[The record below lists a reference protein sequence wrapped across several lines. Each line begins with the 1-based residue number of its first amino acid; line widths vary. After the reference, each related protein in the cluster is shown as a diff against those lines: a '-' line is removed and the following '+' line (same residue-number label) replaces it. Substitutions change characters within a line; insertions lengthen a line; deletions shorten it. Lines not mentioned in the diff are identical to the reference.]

1 LTSLIFVDDHTL
13 VRQSLVRVV
22 SAEPGLDVVAETGDG
37 DEAIAL
43 IARWKPDVVVLDI
56 NLPGT
61 DGFGVAAAARLKH
74 PGLRVIFVTMHEDDA
89 HIRRAM
95 QMGADGYVPKTSPA
109 RELIQAIHIVAAGG
123 SYLAP
128 AIAGRVIGLAGR
140 RAGVSGALSDR
151 ELEILE
157 LLASGAR
164 VPEVAAQVYLSVK
177 TVKNH
182 LTSIYAKLNVNSA
195 PQAMAEAYRLG
206 LVSPPTPT
214 VPAARRS
221 L

>member
-1 LTSLIFVDDHTL
+1 MTTLIFVDDHTL

-22 SAEPGLDVVAETGDG
+22 SAEPDLDVVAETGHG
-37 DEAIAL
+37 DEAIVL
-43 IARWKPDVVVLDI
+43 IAKWKPDVVVLDI

-61 DGFGVAAAARLKH
+61 DGFGVVAAARLKH
-74 PGLRVIFVTMHEDDA
+74 PELHIIFVTMHEDDA

-109 RELIQAIHIVAAGG
+109 QELVQAIHIVAAGG

-128 AIAGRVIGLAGR
+128 AIAGRVMGLAGR
-140 RAGVSGALSDR
+140 QAGTSGVLTDR

-164 VPEVAAQVYLSVK
+164 VPEVASRVYLSVK

-206 LVSPPTPT
+206 LVSPPMPAG
-214 VPAARRS
+214 PAARRGA
-221 L
+221 